1 MPLVTSGK
9 LLPAPLVERLVSMTS
24 RQLDERP
31 LGQLLLCVGAPDN
44 DDGTFLA
51 DLEKSVMRGRDA
63 APDSGGFLAT
73 TELPALGID
82 PSLESPDADAVEL
95 FSLLAAAPHCLV
107 PLLEALSEKHGPKTT
122 TFTLGRAPTSDIV
135 LSDSSVSSR
144 HAEVTLES
152 GGIRIEDLGSKNGTW
167 LGGQQLARGEARW
180 LQPMDR
186 VTLGRVHGFFCLPR
200 ALRAVLRQDLRRM
213 F

>member
-9 LLPAPLVERLVSMTS
+9 LLPGPLVERLVSMTS

-31 LGQLLLCVGAPDN
+31 LGQLLLCVGAPDG
-44 DDGTFLA
+44 DGGAFLA
-51 DLEKSVMRGRDA
+51 ELEKSVMRARDA
-63 APDSGGFLAT
+63 EPESVGFLAT
-73 TELPALGID
+73 TELPVLGIE
-82 PSLESPDADAVEL
+82 PGVESPDPDAVEL

-107 PLLEALSEKHGPKTT
+107 PLLEALGGTRGAGST

-135 LSDSSVSSR
+135 LADPSVSSR
-144 HAEVTLES
+144 HAAVTLEG

-167 LGGQQLARGEARW
+167 LGGQPLTRGETRW

-200 ALRAVLRQDLRRM
+200 ALRAVLRQDLSRM

>member
-9 LLPAPLVERLVSMTS
+9 LVPAPLVERLVSMTS

-31 LGQLLLCVGAPDN
+31 LGQLLLCVGAPEN

-51 DLEKSVMRGRDA
+51 LLEKSVLRARDA
-63 APDSGGFLAT
+63 APESTGFLAT
-73 TELPALGID
+73 TELPVLGLEAG
-82 PSLESPDADAVEL
+82 LESPDADAVEL

-107 PLLEALSEKHGPKTT
+107 PLLEAIAGERGPT
-122 TFTLGRAPTSDIV
+122 TFTLGRAATSDIV
-135 LSDSSVSSR
+135 LSDPSVSSR
-144 HAEVTLES
+144 HAALTLDS

-167 LGGQQLARGEARW
+167 LGTEQLTRGEPRW

-186 VTLGRVHGFFCLPR
+186 VTLGRVQGFFCVPR
-200 ALRAVLRQDLRRM
+200 ALRAVLRQDLSRM

>member
-9 LLPAPLVERLVSMTS
+9 LVPAPLVERLVSMTS

-31 LGQLLLCVGAPDN
+31 LGQLLLCVGAPEN

-51 DLEKSVMRGRDA
+51 LLEKSVLRARDA
-63 APDSGGFLAT
+63 VPESAGFLAT
-73 TELPALGID
+73 TELPVLGVE
-82 PSLESPDADAVEL
+82 PGLESPDADAVEL

-107 PLLEALSEKHGPKTT
+107 PLLEALASSHGPETT
-122 TFTLGRAPTSDIV
+122 TFTLGRATTSDIV
-135 LSDSSVSSR
+135 LSDPSVSSR
-144 HAEVTLES
+144 HAALTLDS

-167 LGGQQLARGEARW
+167 LGTEQLTRGEPRW

-186 VTLGRVHGFFCLPR
+186 VTLGRVQGFFCVPR
-200 ALRAVLRQDLRRM
+200 ALRAVLRQDLSRM